1 MDVVYVQP
9 LKELLQVS
17 TYFKEP
23 LVVLVTNE
31 KDEKVAKTNELIPC
45 YLVLE
50 STPESDLQKLSSK
63 KRAVLGGSVKSNELA
78 VRLKADYL
86 LQPSNTKQFFDLG
99 LAQKLADNGTVVVL
113 MFEELLKANSFERH
127 QMWKNYVELV
137 RYCKLKKTKLGN
149 DLGKDLNDS
158 YKDIPLGSLKTI
170 DLSDQNKLEVTRYI
184 NISNII
190 GIQIRAEQ
198 LYDNK
203 KEDGKVNVSLK
214 KYWETIIQQVKGQYE
229 KYMTVD
235 AVDPFKLRNDLEKVR
250 GGDDN
255 YKYQKN
261 SSPDMKDDPTKSPD
275 GKNAIFSSLLT
286 DNKTPELFCS
296 KFNDQFKNKFGK
308 MILINITYNKIS
320 YSCIARGGNF
330 GD

>member
-31 KDEKVAKTNELIPC
+31 KDEKVEKTNELIPC

-137 RYCKLKKTKLGN
+137 RYCKLKKTKFIVASGTKN
-149 DLGKDLNDS
+149 
-158 YKDIPLGSLKTI
+158 PLL
-170 DLSDQNKLEVTRYI
+170 
-184 NISNII
+184 
-190 GIQIRAEQ
+190 
-198 LYDNK
+198 
-203 KEDGKVNVSLK
+203 
-214 KYWETIIQQVKGQYE
+214 
-229 KYMTVD
+229 
-235 AVDPFKLRNDLEKVR
+235 LRPPKVR
-250 GGDDN
+250 E
-255 YKYQKN
+255 
-261 SSPDMKDDPTKSPD
+261 
-275 GKNAIFSSLLT
+275 ALAVLLGL
-286 DNKTPELFCS
+286 PED
-296 KFNDQFKNKFGK
+296 K
-308 MILINITYNKIS
+308 
-320 YSCIARGGNF
+320 AREYLSEEIK
-330 GD
+330 